1 MSSKNTYFLIGAM
14 SGTSLD
20 GIDLCYAQ
28 YIFENGQ
35 WNFNIL
41 ASKTYAYIA
50 SLKTRIA
57 CATDASA
64 LEITRLDRD
73 LGDYTGEQI
82 NRFIAEFNISKSQ
95 VDAIASHGHTIFHL
109 PQERLTLQIG
119 CGTSIS
125 LKTGIKCINNFRLKD
140 VRNGG
145 QGAPLVPI
153 GDRLLFDLVETAFL
167 NIGGFANLSFKKGD
181 KQIGFDICPVNFVLN
196 QYAEKLGFTYDDK
209 GHIASKGIL
218 DSKLLNSLNS
228 LKRYTNSEKDSL
240 GSEWVEEFVTPLL
253 HREPNNATILATY
266 THHAAQQIILAL
278 EKEEIN
284 KVLITGGG
292 AYNDYLIQLIKSKY
306 RGTVE
311 IPEPTVIEFKEALIF
326 GFLGVLFLRNEV
338 NCLAEIT
345 GAPVDVVGGILH
357 TL

>member
-73 LGDYTGEQI
+73 LGDFTGKQI
-82 NRFIAEFNISKSQ
+82 NRFIEEFNISKSQ

-153 GDRLLFDLVETAFL
+153 GDRLLFDSTETTFL
-167 NIGGFANLSFKKGD
+167 NIGGFANLSFLKAN
-181 KQIGFDICPVNFVLN
+181 KQVGYDICPVNFVLN
-196 QYAEKLGFTYDDK
+196 QYAEKLGFPYDDK
-209 GHIASKGIL
+209 GNIAAKG
-218 DSKLLNSLNS
+218 LLNDDLLNA
-228 LKRYTNSEKDSL
+228 LNALTRYTSNDRASL
-240 GSEWVEEFVTPLL
+240 GSEWVEEYVTPLL
-253 HREPNNATILATY
+253 QHEPDNTTILATY
-266 THHAAQQIILAL
+266 TQHAAQQIVLAL
-278 EKEEIN
+278 EKENIN

-292 AYNDYLIQLIKSKY
+292 AYNNYLIRLIESQYK
-306 RGTVE
+306 GTVE

-345 GAPVDVVGGILH
+345 GAPIDVIGGILH